1 MSDLFSAEQLLIDR
15 IKTKTT
21 DFVTVA
27 NPSAISGLTNFSGVL
42 PACIIAPG
50 KSVIDSQEMRGNFA
64 IEEQFWDVVVIVTH
78 QIGDSGTEQLASSLM
93 SSVIKALSNFD
104 LGEGFVRPMNY
115 NGRPENANYALTFA
129 EFVMSFKVKK
139 IVGI

>member
-1 MSDLFSAEQLLIDR
+1 MSALFSAQQLLIDR
-15 IKTKTT
+15 IKTQTT

-27 NPSAISGLTNFSGVL
+27 NPSAISGLTSFAGIL

-50 KSVIDSQEMRGNFA
+50 KSVIDSHEMRGNIA
-64 IEEQFWDVVVIVTH
+64 VEEQFWDVVIMVSH
-78 QIGDSGTEQLASSLM
+78 QTGDSGTETLASRLM
-93 SSVIKALSNFD
+93 TNVIKALSNFD
-104 LGEGFVRPMNY
+104 LGKGFVRPMTY
-115 NGRPENANYALTFA
+115 NGRPENANYAPTFA